1 MSKPAFSNQPPE
13 AGVAFVDARRTKE
26 ITTLSPRQ
34 QDRLEAAGR
43 FPRAIKLKRG
53 ETVVFSWIVY
63 KSRAD
68 RDRVMA
74 KVMKDKRIAAM
85 MQGKNMPFD
94 GKRMIFGGFR
104 LMVTA

>member
-43 FPRAIKLKRG
+43 FPRAIKLGHGRNGRKARVLQEG
-53 ETVVFSWIVY
+53 LDWN
-63 KSRAD
+63 RA
-68 RDRVMA
+68 
-74 KVMKDKRIAAM
+74 RIAERDWRA
-85 MQGKNMPFD
+85 
-94 GKRMIFGGFR
+94 
-104 LMVTA
+104 A